1 MGKALEKQI
10 KTIEDQGEKEIDAL
24 KDLKPKAITYKSD
37 DDDKDSISKDIYN
50 EILEER
56 IDEILQMGKEISHND
71 LVYDFKGPTSSINL
85 GKYGGPMYIYRQM
98 KDVEKT
104 LQQVEEEQR
113 KKKLKNDLREIASG
127 NPKHK
132 SEKQSYTIKNVRNLY
147 NSRQKIIDLLNDNA
161 KITPSGICR
170 PSTNKKNKTEETALK
185 ILTPKQ
191 ILQRLLIALAQ
202 VKAGN
207 NSESLLNEIR
217 QIVYSLYQSK
227 QMTEKVYNHIIESIQ

>member
-1 MGKALEKQI
+1 
-10 KTIEDQGEKEIDAL
+10 
-24 KDLKPKAITYKSD
+24 
-37 DDDKDSISKDIYN
+37 
-50 EILEER
+50 
-56 IDEILQMGKEISHND
+56 MGKEISHND

-161 KITPSGICR
+161 KIRPSGICR
-170 PSTNKKNKTEETALK
+170 PSRNKKKKIKQKKQDLK
-185 ILTPKQ
+185 
-191 ILQRLLIALAQ
+191 
-202 VKAGN
+202 
-207 NSESLLNEIR
+207 
-217 QIVYSLYQSK
+217 Y
-227 QMTEKVYNHIIESIQ
+227 